1 VATFGAR
8 AWAQFE
14 NIFGGANDGFVVLY
28 DEDGITSSAEFSK
41 EIEEATRITRMEA
54 DTGFIEDEESA
65 SETGA
70 EAVGEVDAL
79 EFAT

>member
-1 VATFGAR
+1 MATFGAR

-14 NIFGGANDGFVVLY
+14 NIFGGANDGFIVFY
-28 DEDGITSSAEFSK
+28 DEDGITSSAEFAK
-41 EIEEATRITRMEA
+41 EVEEATRIPRMKA

-65 SETGA
+65 GETGA

>member
-1 VATFGAR
+1 
-8 AWAQFE
+8 
-14 NIFGGANDGFVVLY
+14 
-28 DEDGITSSAEFSK
+28 
-41 EIEEATRITRMEA
+41 MEA

-65 SETGA
+65 GETGA